1 MTAQVMQMPDRD
13 VARQTNGGT
22 HRPQAVFVPRSDI
35 CETADKIVVVAEMPG
50 VAPDDVDITLERRT
64 LTVRGHTR
72 HAEHEGYRRI
82 YAEYDDGIYERVF
95 ALPDEIDRDNIK
107 AVHRDGVL
115 TLELPKAEQARAKKI
130 EVKVS

>member
-1 MTAQVMQMPDRD
+1 MTGQVMQMPNTD
-13 VARQTNGGT
+13 VARRPNGGNQK
-22 HRPQAVFVPRSDI
+22 PAAVFVPRSDI

-72 HAEHEGYRRI
+72 QDEHQGYRRV
-82 YAEYDDGIYERVF
+82 YAEYDDGTYERVF